1 MKQLYIIFAIVLMVW
16 FNPVQALGE
25 RPDVTISSAPGW
37 VTKQPLTALPESL
50 RKPLHYRLVDSQ
62 VSDNAEQTSFSHNRY
77 VFTDAAGVQEGSTV
91 RVRFN
96 PAYEKLVFHNVT
108 VFRDGTAVY
117 QLAPQDIKV
126 INAEDDQQNNMY
138 LGLFDA
144 LILLQDI
151 RVGDELDYSY
161 SLSGKNPVLGDR
173 FSYFDNLGWGVA
185 VDLLTFKLTLP
196 DDKQV
201 AHKVF
206 GNPNAEVQHQ
216 KSDGTQT
223 FTVRVENSVAHT
235 VENELPGWFSPFP
248 YIQFTEFNSWLEVQ
262 DWAAQLFQVNT
273 EHSPELKAYIAELK
287 ALPKHQAIEQAI
299 TFVQDEIRYLGLE
312 LGVNSHQPNMP
323 HQVFEKRFGD
333 CKDKTLL
340 LNTLLR
346 ELDIDAQPALVSTDK
361 RAHISEY
368 LPTHSAFNHVIT
380 HFTLDGETFWV
391 DPTINYQGSRLS
403 SLYQPDYGSALLVD
417 SQSGALTTVTVKSAR
432 HGIDINEM
440 IIAPDYVSPVQ
451 WRIESQYYGWQAE
464 RLRYQL
470 ASSEKKVFQEH
481 SLNYYAQFYPGVQ
494 VKAPIS
500 FADNRQDNV
509 ITVVESYW
517 VPDFWQP
524 LEDGAAEFYLAAG
537 NVSQYVKLPQTVRR
551 KQPLAKVYPLSLSQR
566 VTLLMPSD
574 IDFSALAYQK
584 SFADPYVRIDSAM
597 EYDRRRVTFHAQ
609 YEALQE
615 SVPVEAVPAHLSKL
629 KQANKYSGFGGTV
642 SEVTTNPHYTLF
654 KDFVKQLENKTKMK
668 FVGESL

>member
-1 MKQLYIIFAIVLMVW
+1 MKQLYMLFAIVLMVW
-16 FNPVQALGE
+16 FNPVRALGE
-25 RPDVTISSAPGW
+25 RPDVTISSAPAW
-37 VTKQPLTALPESL
+37 ASKQSLPALPESL
-50 RKPLHYRLVDSQ
+50 RKPLHYRLVDRQ
-62 VSDNAEQTSFSHNRY
+62 VSDAAGVTAVSHNRF

-96 PAYEKLVFHNVT
+96 PAYQQLVFHNVT
-108 VFRDGTAVY
+108 VWRDGKAVY
-117 QLAPQDIKV
+117 QLAAQDIKV
-126 INAEDDQQNNMY
+126 INAEEDQKNNMY

-161 SLSGKNPVLGDR
+161 SLSGSNPVLGER
-173 FSYFDNLGWGVA
+173 FTYFDNLGWGVA
-185 VDLLTFKLTLP
+185 VDLLSFKLTLP

-206 GNPNAEVQHQ
+206 GNLNTQVQHQ
-216 KSDGTQT
+216 QSEGTQT
-223 FTVRVENSVAHT
+223 YTVKVENSIAHT

-262 DWAAQLFQVNT
+262 SWASELFKVKT
-273 EHSPELKAYIAELK
+273 EHSPDLKAYINELK
-287 ALPKHQAIEQAI
+287 ALPKQQAIEQAI

-346 ELDIDAQPALVSTDK
+346 ALDVDAQPALVSTDK
-361 RAHISEY
+361 RAYISEY
-368 LPTHSAFNHVIT
+368 LPTHSAFNHVIS
-380 HFTLDGETFWV
+380 HFTLDGEAYWV

-403 SLYQPDYGSALLVD
+403 SLHQPDYGSALLVD
-417 SQSGALTTVTVKSAR
+417 SQSDALTEVNIKPAR

-440 IIAPDYVSPVQ
+440 IVAPDYVSPVQ

-470 ASSEKKVFQEH
+470 ASSQKKVFQEH

-494 VKAPIS
+494 VKTPIS
-500 FADNRQDNV
+500 FSDNRRDNV

-524 LEDGAAEFYLAAG
+524 GENGAAEFYLSAG

-551 KQPLAKVYPLSLSQR
+551 KQPLAKAYPLSLSQR
-566 VTLLMPSD
+566 VTLLMPVD
-574 IDFSALAYQK
+574 VDFSALAYQK
-584 SFADPYVRIDSAM
+584 SFADPYVQIDSAM
-597 EYDRRRVTFHAQ
+597 EYDRRRVTFHAR

-615 SVPVEAVPAHLSKL
+615 FVPVEAVPAHLSKI

-642 SEVTTNPHYTLF
+642 MEVETNPNYTLF
-654 KDFVKQLENKTKMK
+654 QDFIQQLENKTKMK